1 MKSLSAFVFLAL
13 VVIALAIASVGAL
26 GAICAGFDPAPGPA
40 PLPIGWRAGADG
52 GVAQFAVFSAEAH
65 SLLLQVQAGAKPSWM
80 QRFVCGMRPTDIAL
94 IAFALLLVLGV
105 IFQGLWTRRALE
117 QAREATKLVEQSTR
131 LVEQSARVANEGALS
146 AQRPYV
152 FLREFRVNLTKNA
165 LNDEIQ
171 TCTIQPIWE
180 NTGTTP
186 TRSGRSHVNWK
197 FFDRAIPDDFDF
209 PDYDELGNPI
219 QTYDVFG
226 PLIVG
231 PRATALSALL
241 DIEASVLRQVR
252 DLQGKLLIWGWAEYD
267 EVFTDSRRH
276 RTEFCYQ
283 LVVTGSPASWVGF
296 SQYRAF
302 NGADDDCLRRPTPV
316 MPAAPAVLAAPEVA
330 VPALTAPAVMT

>member
-1 MKSLSAFVFLAL
+1 MKSLGAFLVLAL
-13 VVIALAIASVGAL
+13 AVIALAIASVGAL
-26 GAICAGFDPAPGPA
+26 GAVCAGIDFAPP
-40 PLPIGWRAGADG
+40 PPPSLPIGFRADA
-52 GVAQFAVFSAEAH
+52 GVLVPQFAVIGSDAPAI
-65 SLLLQVQAGAKPSWM
+65 LVQAQAAAPKPNWM
-80 QRFVCGMRPTDIAL
+80 QRFVCGVRPTDIAL
-94 IAFALLLVLGV
+94 STLAMLLVLGV
-105 IFQGLWTRRALE
+105 LFQGLWTRRALAE
-117 QAREATKLVEQSTR
+117 AREATKLVEQSTR

-219 QTYDVFG
+219 QIYDVFG

-241 DIEASVLRQVR
+241 DIEPSVLRQVR

-267 EVFTDSRRH
+267 EVFTDSKRH

-302 NGADDDCLRRPTPV
+302 NGADDDCMRRPTPV
-316 MPAAPAVLAAPEVA
+316 TPAVAVPEVA
-330 VPALTAPAVMT
+330 VPALVAPAVMT

>member
-1 MKSLSAFVFLAL
+1 MKSLGAFLVLAL
-13 VVIALAIASVGAL
+13 AVIALAIASIGAL
-26 GAICAGFDPAPGPA
+26 GAVCSGFDAAPGPA
-40 PLPIGWRAGADG
+40 PLPIQFRVDGGGLSPQLAVLGAD
-52 GVAQFAVFSAEAH
+52 AQIWTV
-65 SLLLQVQAGAKPSWM
+65 QVQAAPAEPSWL
-80 QRFVCGMRPTDIAL
+80 QRFICSMRPTDIVLA
-94 IAFALLLVLGV
+94 AFALLLVLGV
-105 IFQGLWTRRALE
+105 LFQGLWTRSALKE
-117 QAREATKLVEQSTR
+117 AREATKLVEQSTR
-131 LVEQSARVANEGALS
+131 IVEQSARVANEGAMS

-209 PDYDELGNPI
+209 PDYDEIGNPI
-219 QTYDVFG
+219 QVYDVFG

-241 DIEASVLRQVR
+241 DIEPSVLRQVR

-267 EVFTDSRRH
+267 EVFSDSKRH

-302 NGADDDCLRRPTPV
+302 NGADDDCMRRPTPV
-316 MPAAPAVLAAPEVA
+316 TPLAAVPEVV
-330 VPALTAPAVMT
+330 VPALAPPAVMT

>member
-1 MKSLSAFVFLAL
+1 MKSIAAFIVLAL
-13 VVIALAIASVGAL
+13 AVLAAAAGSVSAL
-26 GAICAGFDPAPGPA
+26 GNACAGFGVVPPPN
-40 PLPIGWRAGADG
+40 PLPIEFRVEG
-52 GVAQFAVFSAEAH
+52 GSLAAQPAVLRGEGLARN
-65 SLLLQVQAGAKPSWM
+65 LIVPVQAAPQTPSW
-80 QRFVCGMRPTDIAL
+80 QLRFICSIRPTDIV
-94 IAFALLLVLGV
+94 IAVLALLLMLAVL
-105 IFQGLWTRRALE
+105 FQGLWTRAALQEARA
-117 QAREATKLVEQSTR
+117 STR
-131 LVEQSARVANEGALS
+131 LVEQTTQIAEQSARVANEGALS

-152 FLREFRVNLTKNA
+152 FLREFRVNLIKNV

-186 TRSGRSHVNWK
+186 TRNGRSHVNWK
-197 FFDRAIPDDFDF
+197 FFERAIPDDFDF
-209 PDYDELGNPI
+209 PDYDEIGNPI
-219 QTYDVFG
+219 QIYEVFG

-241 DIEASVLRQVR
+241 DIEPSVLRQVR

-267 EVFTDSRRH
+267 EVFSDSRRH

-302 NGADDDCLRRPTPV
+302 NGADDDCMRRPT
-316 MPAAPAVLAAPEVA
+316 AVTPILAVPEVA
-330 VPALTAPAVMT
+330 VPALAAPGIMT